1 MMTTVISDMET
12 AYTDAAGRAPSD
24 SVELNAG
31 LIGGE
36 TLPGGV
42 YKWARLSFDAD
53 NNPDTVWIM
62 QIA

>member
-1 MMTTVISDMET
+1 M
-12 AYTDAAGRAPSD
+12 
-24 SVELNAG
+24 ELNAG

-36 TLPGGV
+36 TLPGEV
-42 YKWARLSFDAD
+42 YKWSTVVTVPMGQTLSFDAD

>member
-31 LIGGE
+31 LISGE
-36 TLPGGV
+36 TLPGGGV
-42 YKWARLSFDAD
+42 QVVHGRDGA
-53 NNPDTVWIM
+53 NGPDTLL
-62 QIA
+62 